1 LWEGEL
7 TKLKQR
13 KSKNLIFFILIL
25 IFLSLLLCACTNR
38 EPEKPKIP
46 AKNGSFDKTLPAI
59 GSEWKLPIVIPEG
72 EFYKLGGWLTEDQV
86 LYITNL
92 EQTSSIYR
100 YHLLTGKS
108 EVIYKSDQPIVNIQ
122 ISPSKEFILVH
133 SSPSSYEG
141 LITIIDTLGSV
152 RLQESFA
159 SYELVFEW
167 NPYNESEVLVSKF
180 YEDWTF
186 QVVMLDINNSKIT
199 ELSLTQPFIKWM
211 NAKDIAYLNWSEN
224 SPTLFA
230 PLLVKGIENGIEKT
244 VFPTVLQFSTF
255 RDLLMT
261 ISVNDQDQSMAT
273 YSFFDNK
280 IKRLFSFSI
289 PQLTKYSDW
298 LVPFYDY
305 NESKGQ
311 FITFRPL
318 ISADA
323 DSYKDGFLLLT
334 YNLKDGSNKL
344 IMEGLEN
351 EPVDIS
357 PSGEAILYGN
367 RFEKIIDI
375 DAKKIYELIKE

>member
-1 LWEGEL
+1 
-7 TKLKQR
+7 
-13 KSKNLIFFILIL
+13 
-25 IFLSLLLCACTNR
+25 
-38 EPEKPKIP
+38 
-46 AKNGSFDKTLPAI
+46 
-59 GSEWKLPIVIPEG
+59 
-72 EFYKLGGWLTEDQV
+72 
-86 LYITNL
+86 
-92 EQTSSIYR
+92 
-100 YHLLTGKS
+100 YHLLTVKS

-122 ISPSKEFILVH
+122 ISPSKEYILIH

-141 LITIIDTLGSV
+141 LITIIDTLGAV

-167 NPYNESEVLVSKF
+167 NPYNESEVLVTKF

-211 NAKDIAYLNWSEN
+211 NVKDIAYLNWGEN
-224 SPTLFA
+224 SPSLYA
-230 PLLVKGIENGIEKT
+230 PLIVKGIENGIEKT

-255 RDLLMT
+255 HNLLMT

-273 YSFFDNK
+273 YSFFNNK

-305 NESKGQ
+305 NKSKGQ

-318 ISADA
+318 ISAEA
-323 DSYKDGFLLLT
+323 DTYKDGFLLLT
-334 YNLKDGSNKL
+334 YNLENGSSKL

-351 EPVDIS
+351 EPVNIS